1 MYSEPNETSK
11 MELSAKKIACIQ
23 PLIIFTKH
31 FILDDSQGYE
41 YASDKAKENPSALSL
56 IPQIIRTAI
65 PANFFHF

>member
-11 MELSAKKIACIQ
+11 MELSAKEIDCIQ

-41 YASDKAKENPSALSL
+41 YASDNAKENPSALSL

-65 PANFFHF
+65 PANFLLF

>member
-11 MELSAKKIACIQ
+11 MELSAKEIDCIQ

-41 YASDKAKENPSALSL
+41 YASDNAK
-56 IPQIIRTAI
+56 
-65 PANFFHF
+65 